1 MDITRIDG
9 IIKYYELSRK
19 TVETAIPKITN
30 DEKATEASKLVL
42 KIFEDT
48 IHLINIA
55 KMHIQ
60 TKNIGDNSN
69 TIIETDVKT
78 ESGESPSE

>member
-1 MDITRIDG
+1 MDIERIDG
-9 IIKYYELSRK
+9 IIKYYELSKK

-48 IHLINIA
+48 INLINIA
-55 KMHIQ
+55 KIHIQ
-60 TKNIGDNSN
+60 TKNIGDASN
-69 TIIETDVKT
+69 ITIENDVKIQ
-78 ESGESPSE
+78 SGESPSE